1 MKLEDYGFKIYRGSI
16 CEGCDFIGDFLGHKI
31 YQCNDYFN
39 AIAGHKDFLIYH
51 PGAQGISYLLSDL
64 LIIYNLTNVQGR
76 KLEME

>member
-16 CEGCDFIGDFLGHKI
+16 CEDCDFIGDFLGHKI
-31 YQCNDYFN
+31 YECNGYFN
-39 AIAGHKDFLIYH
+39 STSDHEDFLIFH
-51 PGAQGISYLLSDL
+51 KGDQLISYLLSDL